1 MRTEQ
6 QPKQNRRIIALSFL
20 LCTLLAL
27 LSEKLDYPFLYGITF
42 SFTSAFL
49 LIGLRL
55 FGYWAGLLATAAVH
69 TIAAQLLNH
78 SLFDYIGLLEI
89 AVVGLLLRKYRNR
102 LFVCAAAFWLILA
115 APLTYFTHLGHYTST
130 GSDLMLV
137 TSIIAINGLL
147 NALLADI
154 ALHYLPLPKWSGI
167 VRARRKSSSF
177 RSVMLHFSIVCVILP
192 FLLNIHISS
201 TGSFKEASRHAEQLS
216 ANVASMIGRQYMES
230 AFRLDGSNT
239 DVKSVLLKSVIAKHA
254 SDLFTIVISDGNANA
269 VAATNENYIGQ
280 DNTASKHR
288 MNKSI
293 IISNSLRLIVPIH
306 NELPLHISSW
316 HDGKFRY
323 ASPINN
329 TDFMINIDIP
339 INNYQYYLFN
349 KYVTHFIYLI
359 TFALLAV
366 LAAYFITL
374 WLGRSLKQLAVSTNN
389 LPARLKQDGAIEW
402 PASNI
407 SEIRALTA
415 NFKQMANNLVLMFGE
430 AQKNSERL
438 QAQAYMLQQSEEK
451 LHRLAYYDQL
461 TCLPNRLHFAK
472 HIQDMIAMPSADDH
486 KIAIMF
492 ADINRFKQVND
503 TLGHATGD
511 MLLKLAASRFADVG
525 TSFDVFRLGGDEFV
539 FVGTY
544 SDLSEVHASAQL
556 VGKAFAEP
564 FDLEGMPLYLTIS
577 IGISVYP
584 LDGEDI
590 DTVISNADIA
600 MYSAKE
606 EGDGCHRFYEPK
618 LATAMTEKMRLEN
631 GLYNALQTNQFSLH
645 YQPKMNAT
653 TGQLCGI
660 EALIRWLHP
669 ELGLVPPDKFI
680 PLAEQAG
687 FILEIDKWVFREAC
701 RQNKAWQDA
710 GLQPI
715 CVSVNISGRH
725 FFQGNLIEMIASALE
740 DTGLPPEY
748 VSIEITEGVFMRD
761 MEQVIETILYLRKLG
776 IQISMDDFGTGYSTL
791 NQLQRLPI
799 SDVKLDRSFIQGITT
814 DEKKSSIVRAIIE
827 LVHSMN
833 MRVVAEGVET
843 DDESRFCKEL
853 KCDELQGYLFS
864 RPLPAHQFEE
874 LLAVST
880 AAITT
885 NGSTG

>member
-1 MRTEQ
+1 MSTEQ
-6 QPKQNRRIIALSFL
+6 QPKRNRWIIALSFL

-27 LSEKLDYPFLYGITF
+27 VSEKLDYPFLYGITF
-42 SFTSAFL
+42 SFTSVFL
-49 LIGLRL
+49 LVGLRL
-55 FGYWAGLLATAAVH
+55 FGFLPGLLAAAVVH
-69 TIAAQLLNH
+69 TIGTQFMDQ

-89 AVVGLLLRKYRNR
+89 AVVGLLVRKFRNHF
-102 LFVCAAAFWLILA
+102 LVCDAAFWLLIA
-115 APLTYFTHLGHYTST
+115 APLTYLTHLGQYTSM

-137 TSIIAINGLL
+137 TSIVAINGLL

-154 ALHYLPLPKWSGI
+154 ALQYMPLPKWSGF
-167 VRARRKSSSF
+167 VRNWRRSTSF
-177 RSVMLHFSIVCVILP
+177 SRVMFHFSVICVILP
-192 FLLNIHISS
+192 FLLNIFISS
-201 TGSFKEASRHAEQLS
+201 TGSYKEASRHAEQLS
-216 ANVASMIGRQYMES
+216 ANVASTIGREYMEGIVRYDNS
-230 AFRLDGSNT
+230 SSEVTAAF
-239 DVKSVLLKSVIAKHA
+239 LKSLVAKFVSSLYTITIIDAGNVTIASNDSNQA
-254 SDLFTIVISDGNANA
+254 DTA
-269 VAATNENYIGQ
+269 
-280 DNTASKHR
+280 DNR
-288 MNKSI
+288 MNKALT
-293 IISNSLRLIVPIH
+293 ISNSLRMIVPIH
-306 NELPLHISSW
+306 KDNPIHISTW
-316 HDGKFRY
+316 HNGKFRY
-323 ASPINN
+323 TSPISESDL
-329 TDFMINIDIP
+329 TIHIDIP
-339 INNYQYYLFN
+339 IHNYQHYLFN

-359 TFALLAV
+359 TLALFAV
-366 LAAYFITL
+366 LVAYFINR
-374 WLGRSLKQLAVSTNN
+374 WLGRSLKQLAESTNN
-389 LPARLKQDGAIEW
+389 LPNRLKQEGAIEW
-402 PASNI
+402 PVSNI
-407 SEIRALTA
+407 SEIRTLIN
-415 NFKQMANNLVLMFGE
+415 NFKQMANNLVHMFGE

-451 LHRLAYYDQL
+451 LHRLAYYDML
-461 TCLPNRLHFAK
+461 TGLPNRLHFTK
-472 HIQDMIAMPSADDH
+472 HIQDMIAMPAGDDH
-486 KIAIMF
+486 KIAVMF

-511 MLLKLAASRFADVG
+511 TLLKEAGCRFTDAR

-539 FVGTY
+539 FAGTY
-544 SDLSEVHASAQL
+544 SDISEVHAMAQQI
-556 VGKAFAEP
+556 GEAFAEP
-564 FDLEGMPLYLTIS
+564 FDIDGLPFYLTIS
-577 IGISVYP
+577 IGISLYP

-606 EGDGCHRFYEPK
+606 EGDGCYRFYKPK
-618 LATAMTEKMRLEN
+618 LASAMTEKMQLEN

-645 YQPKMNAT
+645 YQPKMSAT

-660 EALIRWLHP
+660 EALIRWQHP

-680 PLAEQAG
+680 PLAEQSG
-687 FILEIDKWVFREAC
+687 FILEIDGWVFREAC

-725 FFQGNLIEMIASALE
+725 FFQGNLIEMIVSALE
-740 DTGLPPEY
+740 DTGLAPQY
-748 VSIEITEGVFMRD
+748 VSIEITEGVFMRN
-761 MEQVIETILYLRKLG
+761 MERVIETILYLRKLG

-843 DDESRFCKEL
+843 DDESQFCKEL

-874 LLAVST
+874 LLA
-880 AAITT
+880 A
-885 NGSTG
+885 STG